1 MKITPGAVVNG
12 GTSLKYKTG
21 NWRDQRPVIDQEL
34 CKKCNICKDVCP
46 DDAVNVS
53 AEDQYEIDYD
63 FCKGCGI
70 CEHECPADAIKMIPE
85 EK

>member
-1 MKITPGAVVNG
+1 MKITPGAVVKG
-12 GTSLKYKTG
+12 GSSLNYKTG

-34 CKKCNICKDVCP
+34 CKKCAICKDVCP
-46 DDAVNVS
+46 DDSVKVID
-53 AEDQYEIDYD
+53 DQYEIDYD

-70 CEHECPADAIKMIPE
+70 CAHECTSDAINMVTE